1 MESDATL
8 PEIRRM
14 YRRLSLEKHPD
25 KNPDNPLA
33 VQEFIRLTK
42 AYRILTDE
50 EARENFKKYG
60 NPDGPGSY
68 NVGIALPRML
78 LQKENHI
85 PVLLSAFF
93 ILLVL
98 IPGYVY
104 YNYGGT
110 VNLDDNGIH
119 IMNRRVFG
127 HHINENIIAK
137 QLPSLVSRCTE
148 LQELRCET
156 Q

>member
-1 MESDATL
+1 MDSDATMAQ
-8 PEIRRM
+8 IRRG

-25 KNPDNPLA
+25 KNLDNPLA

-42 AYRILTDE
+42 AYRILTDT
-50 EARENFKKYG
+50 EARENFQKYG

-68 NVGIALPRML
+68 NVGIALPRFL

-85 PVLLSAFF
+85 PVLLTAFF
-93 ILLVL
+93 ILLIV

-104 YNYGGT
+104 FNYGGT

-119 IMNRRVFG
+119 IQNRKVFG
-127 HHINENIIAK
+127 HHLNENILAK
-137 QLPSLVSRCTE
+137 
-148 LQELRCET
+148 
-156 Q
+156 